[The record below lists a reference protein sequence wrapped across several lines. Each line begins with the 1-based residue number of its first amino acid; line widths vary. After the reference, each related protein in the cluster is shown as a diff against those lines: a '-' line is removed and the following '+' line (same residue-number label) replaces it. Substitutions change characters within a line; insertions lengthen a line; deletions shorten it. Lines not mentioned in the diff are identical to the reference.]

1 MEQLLF
7 RPAVAQVVW
16 YILYAQGQIVRAL
29 ARVKQVQFLQDLH
42 KVLIELEPQMQMV
55 V

>member
-7 RPAVAQVVW
+7 RPAVVQVVW

-29 ARVKQVQFLQDLH
+29 VRAKQVQFLQDLH
-42 KVLIELEPQMQMV
+42 KALTELEPQMQTV